1 MINYKVGQLV
11 RYINKN
17 EIGLIG
23 EVCNDGKLKVWWHT
37 GGTRARI
44 CPDQVELIE
53 SIKASDA
60 SAYSNGYALQSLLR
74 RQAILLEYGISDPR
88 LYDLIEV

>member
-1 MINYKVGQLV
+1 MTNYKVGQLV

-23 EVCNDGKLKVWWHT
+23 EVQEDGKLRVWWHT

-44 CPDQVELIE
+44 APDQVEPIE
-53 SIKASDA
+53 SVEASDA
-60 SAYSNGYALQSLLR
+60 GIYSNGYALRSLLR
-74 RQAILLEYGISDPR
+74 RQTILLEYGISDPR